1 MKTILSI
8 QSQVSF
14 GAVGNTLAT
23 MVAHTMDVDI
33 AAINTINLVT
43 HPGYG
48 LRAGG
53 ATNDADM
60 EAILSAVGTLDLWDR
75 IGMVATGYMAKQS
88 QVLLTQNAINQGKD
102 QRQHP
107 MPILVDPAF
116 GDHGRHYND
125 TAIAY
130 AIQRHLLPLADII
143 TPNRF
148 EASFLSGIDIFN
160 ASSAATAGREILAA
174 YPDMQ
179 VVIITGIISD
189 ENCLDML
196 ITHDNISEHI
206 AAKLTHNKN
215 GFAGGGDLFASLL
228 SGYLIK
234 GNHIDQAFTETARQ
248 ASLILSDLDTRKEKD
263 ITRQAIASGLA

>member
-23 MVAHTMDVDI
+23 MVAHAMDVDI
-33 AAINTINLVT
+33 AAVNTISLVA

-53 ATNDADM
+53 AADDADM
-60 EAILSAVGTLDLWDR
+60 EAILSAIGTLDLWDR
-75 IGMVATGYMAKQS
+75 IGMVATGYMAKES
-88 QVLLTQNAINQGKD
+88 QVLLTQHAINQGKNK
-102 QRQHP
+102 RKP
-107 MPILVDPAF
+107 PIPILVDPAF

-130 AIQRHLLPLADII
+130 AIDRHLLPLADII

-160 ASSAATAGREILAA
+160 AATAATAGREILAK

-179 VVIITGIISD
+179 VVIITGIIKH
-189 ENCLDML
+189 EHCLDML
-196 ITHDNISEHI
+196 IRRDDISEHS
-206 AAKLTHNKN
+206 APTLTHNKN

-228 SGYLIK
+228 SGNLIK
-234 GNHIDQAFTETARQ
+234 GHGVDQAFAETARQ
-248 ASLILSDLDTRKEKD
+248 ASQILSDLDKRQEKN